1 MGDLATK
8 EDIAFLV
15 EKFYQSILKNKFL
28 SPFFEN
34 INFKEHLPRMIH
46 FWSFIL
52 HDEAGYTTNVTE
64 KHIRLPLKKVHF
76 EIWLELF
83 NKTTDLYFN
92 GKYADKAKERAALI
106 GWTIQSKII
115 E

>member
-15 EKFYQSILKNKFL
+15 EKFYQAILKNKFL
-28 SPFFEN
+28 RPFFEN

-76 EIWLELF
+76 EIWLGLF
-83 NKTTDLYFN
+83 NKTTDFYFN

-106 GWTIQSKII
+106 GWTIQSKIV

>member
-1 MGDLATK
+1 MRDLATK

-28 SPFFEN
+28 RPFFEN

-64 KHIRLPLKKVHF
+64 KHILLPLKKVHF

-83 NKTTDLYFN
+83 NKTTDFYFN

-106 GWTIQSKII
+106 GWTIQSKIV

>member
-1 MGDLATK
+1 MSDKRYDQISELIYKSYPNACILYIDEVFNHDLLNAYNSRLESLK
-8 EDIAFLV
+8 LV
-15 EKFYQSILKNKFL
+15 
-28 SPFFEN
+28 
-34 INFKEHLPRMIH
+34 
-46 FWSFIL
+46 
-52 HDEAGYTTNVTE
+52 TNVTE

-83 NKTTDLYFN
+83 NKTTDFYFN

>member
-1 MGDLATK
+1 MRDLATK

-28 SPFFEN
+28 RPFFEN

-76 EIWLELF
+76 EIWRSYSTKLPICILTE
-83 NKTTDLYFN
+83 NM
-92 GKYADKAKERAALI
+92 LI
-106 GWTIQSKII
+106 KQKNAQL
-115 E
+115 